1 MTSSVP
7 DVPEGFNYG
16 RKYGWVYQE
25 SKSFDDLETILKENY
40 LRFKIVKL
48 KVWSGQI
55 DNSDIIYGIQAFY
68 KNLIT
73 GKIIESDEYKGEGF
87 TKVEEFEIKSNE
99 YLSNFKVR
107 FDTEITRIV
116 FRTNKDNEFIVG
128 NGKGEDKFVKVNENK
143 NIIVSIY
150 GAYNKYL
157 DSLGV
162 GYFDRNWYMKMMCFG
177 YFELKYKL
185 KKDEKFKQE
194 WFSKID
200 KLDIFAKALLKT
212 CCLPDSAFTEIIK
225 YCF

>member
-1 MTSSVP
+1 MISSVP

-16 RKYGWVYQE
+16 GKYGWVYQE

-73 GKIIESDEYKGEGF
+73 GKIIESNEYKGEGF

-116 FRTNKDNEFIVG
+116 FRTNKDNEFIVQ
-128 NGKGEDKFVKVNENK
+128 NGKGEDKFVRVNENK
-143 NIIVSIY
+143 NIFVSKCA
-150 GAYNKYL
+150 AYNKYL
-157 DSLGV
+157 DPLGV
-162 GYFDRNWYMKMMCFG
+162 GYFDRNWYMKIMCFG
-177 YFELKYKL
+177 YFELKYK
-185 KKDEKFKQE
+185 
-194 WFSKID
+194 
-200 KLDIFAKALLKT
+200 
-212 CCLPDSAFTEIIK
+212 
-225 YCF
+225 